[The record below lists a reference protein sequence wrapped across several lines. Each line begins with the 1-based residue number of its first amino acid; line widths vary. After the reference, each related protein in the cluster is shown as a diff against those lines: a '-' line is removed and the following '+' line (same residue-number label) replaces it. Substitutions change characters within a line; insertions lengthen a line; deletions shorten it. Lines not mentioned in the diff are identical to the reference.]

1 MTATQIDAEFQ
12 LLRQVFAP
20 LYSEFTAGNS
30 FPERR
35 PLLAH
40 YTSTANLERILAT
53 DELWFSNP
61 LLMNDLEELRFGVL
75 EGAQRFIGNA
85 AIEAAC
91 SSANRAKVVF
101 NAFSHYLDEF
111 SSKHAVDV
119 YALCTAEHDAS
130 DTDGLLSMWR
140 GYGGNGNGAAIV
152 FDTAKINVTNGSP
165 LVISNVVYASTDQRR
180 AWLDTKL
187 IQFAEILKEQNIP
200 DDKLYMASWIMF
212 ERIRLFA
219 LFTKHHGFKEEH
231 EWRVVYL
238 KERDTQ
244 NKLAPMLHYAVT
256 ARGLEP
262 RLKFPVKPVEGV
274 TSDDLSLA
282 KLVDRIILGPTAN
295 SPLAMSTLHRVLDAT
310 GKGALKEKVVTST
323 IPYRT

>member
-1 MTATQIDAEFQ
+1 LTTVQNDAEFHALQ
-12 LLRQVFAP
+12 QAFEP
-20 LYSEFTAGNS
+20 LYSEFTVGSS

-61 LLMNDLEELRFGVL
+61 LLMNDLEELRFGIL
-75 EGAQRFIGNA
+75 EGAQKFIGNA

-91 SSANRAKVVF
+91 GSENRSKLLF
-101 NAFSHYLDEF
+101 DAFRHYLDEF
-111 SSKHAVDV
+111 SNKHAIDV
-119 YALCTAEHDAS
+119 YALCMAEHDAN

-152 FDTAKINVTNGSP
+152 FDTAKINATNGSP
-165 LVISNVVYASTDQRR
+165 LVISYVEYASADKRR
-180 AWLDTKL
+180 EWLNSKL
-187 IQFAEILKEQNIP
+187 LQFASILEAQRIP
-200 DDKLYMASWIMF
+200 DDKLYQASWLMF

-219 LFTKHHGFKEEH
+219 LFTKHHGFKEER

-244 NKLAPMLHYAVT
+244 NRLAPMLQYAVT
-256 ARGLEP
+256 SRGLEP
-262 RLKFPVKPVEGV
+262 RLKLAMKPLEGI
-274 TSDDLSLA
+274 TASDLSLA

-295 SPLAMSTLHRVLDAT
+295 SPLAKSTLLRVLDAT
-310 GKGALKEKVVTST
+310 GKSALKDKVVAST

>member
-1 MTATQIDAEFQ
+1 MTTSQIDAEYQ
-12 LLRQVFAP
+12 ALRQAFAP
-20 LYSEFTAGNS
+20 LYGEFTSGT
-30 FPERR
+30 FPEQR

-40 YTSTANLERILAT
+40 YTSIANLERILAT

-75 EGAQRFIGNA
+75 EGAQKFVRNA

-91 SSANRAKVVF
+91 GSASRAKILF
-101 NAFSHYLDEF
+101 EAFSHYLDEF
-111 SSKHAVDV
+111 SNKHAIDV
-119 YALCTAEHDAS
+119 YALCMAEHDAH

-152 FDTAKINVTNGSP
+152 FDTAKINPRIGSP
-165 LVISNVVYASTDQRR
+165 LVISYVEYASTDERR
-180 AWLDTKL
+180 EWLDAKMT
-187 IQFAEILKEQNIP
+187 QFADILGAQRIP
-200 DDKLYMASWIMF
+200 DDKLYLASWIMF

-219 LFTKHHGFKEEH
+219 LFTKHIGFKEER

-244 NKLAPMLHYAVT
+244 NKLTPMLHYAING
-256 ARGLEP
+256 RGLEP
-262 RLKFPVKPVEGV
+262 RLKFPVKPIEGV
-274 TSDDLSLA
+274 TADDLSLA

-295 SPLAMSTLHRVLDAT
+295 SPLAKSTLLRVLDAT
-310 GKGALKEKVVTST
+310 GKGTLKEKVVAST
-323 IPYRT
+323 IPYRS